1 MYEAVPA
8 QVLFAQ
14 VKYIILL
21 PFTCLKKTFCV
32 KNILFKHVY
41 EYYSLI
47 NEFVFSINPS
57 STRVILMHTPP
68 PLPGYRCVNVLQYL
82 LLYALYNFILIE
94 KDLSVS
100 FVVYF
105 AIQEFD
111 VLRCLFSLRP
121 TFFPLNIDMHKS
133 FTDVI

>member
-1 MYEAVPA
+1 
-8 QVLFAQ
+8 
-14 VKYIILL
+14 
-21 PFTCLKKTFCV
+21 
-32 KNILFKHVY
+32 
-41 EYYSLI
+41 
-47 NEFVFSINPS
+47 
-57 STRVILMHTPP
+57 MHTPP